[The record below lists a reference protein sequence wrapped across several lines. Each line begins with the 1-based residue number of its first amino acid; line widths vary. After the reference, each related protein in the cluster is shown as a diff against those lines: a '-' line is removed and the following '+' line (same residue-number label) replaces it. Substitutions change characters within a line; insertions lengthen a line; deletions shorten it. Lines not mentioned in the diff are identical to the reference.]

1 VTDQENPPVSAEAA
15 WYATLPMM
23 YGSAAAVFTDRAGR
37 VLLVKPNYRK
47 DWSLP
52 GGVLEQGEPPHAGCA
67 REVAEEV
74 GLDIVPGRLLA
85 VGWTPPEG
93 DRPNPIVHFLFDGG
107 MITAE
112 QESMI
117 VLQEEELDGYRFV
130 AAEEFPLYL
139 PPRIA
144 ERVDAAL
151 RARDAD
157 ATSVYVCHAL
167 GSEPCPWQ

>member
-1 VTDQENPPVSAEAA
+1 VTSAEAA
-15 WYATLPMM
+15 WYATLPTM
-23 YGSAAAVFTDRAGR
+23 YGSAAAVFTDQAGR
-37 VLLVKPNYRK
+37 VLLVKPNYRD

-52 GGVLEQGEPPHAGCA
+52 GGILEQGEPPHVGCA

-74 GLDIVPGRLLA
+74 GLGITPGRLLA

-93 DRPNPIVHFLFDGG
+93 DRPNPIVHFIFDGG
-107 MITAE
+107 VLTAE
-112 QESMI
+112 QESAI
-117 VLQEEELDGYRFV
+117 TLQEEEIDDCRFV
-130 AAEEFPLYL
+130 AAEEFAAYL

-144 ERVDAAL
+144 IRVTAAL

-157 ATSVYVCHAL
+157 AASAYVCHAL